1 MRRSNTIHFIFGLL
15 YIFIVS
21 NSFAQKNNYT
31 IYNELIVLL
40 DRAQDPELLVN
51 NQDINVTT
59 ISESMNIFLF
69 TFNNDENAKIFYD
82 KNSSNTAFKAIQY
95 NHRFEYRG
103 YTPIDSY
110 YTNQWYMNNT
120 GQYGYTT
127 GVDIDAQ
134 LAWDSSTT
142 NITRYGDTI
151 VVAVADTKFDL
162 NHSDMSYFKNYDEI
176 PLNGI
181 DDDAN
186 GYIDDFNGWNALLN
200 NDDVN
205 QSNGAHATQ
214 VAGIIGAK
222 HNNKGI
228 AGICNG
234 VKILP
239 IYTQAVESQAIEAYA
254 YIVDMRKLYNLT
266 SGTKGAYIVA
276 SNSSFGI
283 NDAMASDFPIWCA
296 MYDSMG
302 KYGIL
307 SVAATANRNQDVDIV
322 GDMPT
327 TCKSNFLVSVTNTTG
342 LNQHNISSAYGNTSI
357 DLGAP
362 GTNILSCIGP
372 EGYAA
377 SSGTSFSSPMIAGA
391 VAFLMSYA
399 CPKFLDLYD
408 NYPDSAVSLLKKY
421 ILDGTSA
428 VPELVGKSVTGGK
441 LNLYNALLEMNN
453 QFDCTECNGSISAS
467 SQNVLCNSDSSGSVN
482 VTISPA
488 NISLTYNWSNGA
500 NTNTIN
506 NLQAGTYRVTITDSV
521 GCTRIKTYTITEPN
535 ELLFDSL
542 KVQHVNGSTSG
553 NIYVT
558 GVGGSAP
565 ITYSIDGT
573 TYVST
578 NLFLGL
584 GIGSYTV
591 YIKDGNGCIISQSV
605 VVENHTGIFTSKENS
620 NIQLLNNAS
629 NTEIYFSIE
638 TNYSSLINFEIFDI
652 QGKKLL
658 SNHKP
663 FIVSQN
669 LNEKIDIS
677 NLSNGIY
684 LLSFNDEKSLLKT
697 FKIVKY

>member
-283 NDAMASDFPIWCA
+283 NEI
-296 MYDSMG
+296 
-302 KYGIL
+302 
-307 SVAATANRNQDVDIV
+307 
-322 GDMPT
+322 
-327 TCKSNFLVSVTNTTG
+327 
-342 LNQHNISSAYGNTSI
+342 
-357 DLGAP
+357 
-362 GTNILSCIGP
+362 
-372 EGYAA
+372 
-377 SSGTSFSSPMIAGA
+377 SFS
-391 VAFLMSYA
+391 
-399 CPKFLDLYD
+399 K
-408 NYPDSAVSLLKKY
+408 
-421 ILDGTSA
+421 
-428 VPELVGKSVTGGK
+428 
-441 LNLYNALLEMNN
+441 
-453 QFDCTECNGSISAS
+453 
-467 SQNVLCNSDSSGSVN
+467 
-482 VTISPA
+482 
-488 NISLTYNWSNGA
+488 
-500 NTNTIN
+500 
-506 NLQAGTYRVTITDSV
+506 
-521 GCTRIKTYTITEPN
+521 
-535 ELLFDSL
+535 
-542 KVQHVNGSTSG
+542 
-553 NIYVT
+553 
-558 GVGGSAP
+558 
-565 ITYSIDGT
+565 
-573 TYVST
+573 
-578 NLFLGL
+578 
-584 GIGSYTV
+584 
-591 YIKDGNGCIISQSV
+591 
-605 VVENHTGIFTSKENS
+605 
-620 NIQLLNNAS
+620 
-629 NTEIYFSIE
+629 
-638 TNYSSLINFEIFDI
+638 
-652 QGKKLL
+652 
-658 SNHKP
+658 
-663 FIVSQN
+663 
-669 LNEKIDIS
+669 
-677 NLSNGIY
+677 
-684 LLSFNDEKSLLKT
+684 
-697 FKIVKY
+697 